1 MSLLVLPFIE
11 LLEVPVAGVVGQG
24 VAGVGREHDQL
35 LVGERV
41 RTFRRIA
48 TLLGNKQVQ
57 HSQKR

>member
-41 RTFRRIA
+41 RTVRRIA
-48 TLLGNKQVQ
+48 TLLGNKQV
-57 HSQKR
+57 

>member
-1 MSLLVLPFIE
+1 MRLLVLPFIE
-11 LLEVPVAGVVGQG
+11 LLEVPVAGVEGQG

-41 RTFRRIA
+41 RPVRRIA